1 MTEALKVAAIGVICA
16 VICLLVRQMRPELA
30 PFAQAGGIIAVA
42 ALLLSCIKSL
52 LMSAQELFAQF
63 DVLNLDYLSL
73 LIKVLGVA
81 VITKIGA
88 DMCNDSGNTA
98 LAGSVELAGRV
109 LILFMCFTLIKT
121 VTELAGG
128 LIR

>member
-1 MTEALKVAAIGVICA
+1 MTEALKIAAAGIVCA
-16 VICLLVRQMRPELA
+16 IVCMLIKQLRPELA
-30 PFAQAGGIIAVA
+30 PFVQVGGIIIIS
-42 ALLLSCIKSL
+42 ALLLSYIQSL
-52 LMSAQELFAQF
+52 LASAEELFEQF
-63 DVLNLDYLSL
+63 NVLNLDYLSL
-73 LIKVLGVA
+73 LIKILGVA

-98 LAGSVELAGRV
+98 LAGSVELAGKV
-109 LILFMCFTLIKT
+109 LILFMCFSLIGT